1 LRNSEHRIRAEKRP
15 VHFLIPES
23 VCQITGAPFPAAQK
37 ALFKQ
42 LLPMPSI
49 PVFARCPADIASA
62 DISVGLHE
70 KPVETQAFICGNM
83 PELSVKIGIYGLE
96 QPNFLFCIRAF
107 QAVHFVDPEIN
118 LVREH
123 FPEPAEQIYITRHPN
138 CAGAKKDTF
147 LPKPNAF
154 CGKFFAGR
162 HLRMEGSPE
171 TKLFPR
177 APELIEDF
185 ERAFGREA
193 QVGLRSRCLQNIPF
207 RQAAE
212 SLPIPWVDQGFP
224 VGYNHQGADAQ
235 IFRAFPQTF
244 TEPEPL
250 FPVIFQF
257 PFRNPM
263 LGKRAI
269 AALIITAL

>member
-1 LRNSEHRIRAEKRP
+1 MKRAELRFIRGRKSPDKERDNAGDI
-15 VHFLIPES
+15 LYGKE
-23 VCQITGAPFPAAQK
+23 
-37 ALFKQ
+37 KQ
-42 LLPMPSI
+42 P
-49 PVFARCPADIASA
+49 
-62 DISVGLHE
+62 
-70 KPVETQAFICGNM
+70 
-83 PELSVKIGIYGLE
+83 GI
-96 QPNFLFCIRAF
+96 
-107 QAVHFVDPEIN
+107 
-118 LVREH
+118 
-123 FPEPAEQIYITRHPN
+123 
-138 CAGAKKDTF
+138 
-147 LPKPNAF
+147 
-154 CGKFFAGR
+154 
-162 HLRMEGSPE
+162 
-171 TKLFPR
+171 
-177 APELIEDF
+177 F

-212 SLPIPWVDQGFP
+212 PLPIPWVDQGFP